1 MAVVHAAAWR
11 EIRRTTAAKL
21 VTDGGAVSCRAHTH
35 THTHTHTQR
44 TERERNTHSGRDK
57 QRDRGR
63 NGERGLFFFFYSKQ
77 DFAPS
82 LGNGLAMEPH
92 WLTNAWN
99 FELPAQYHNT
109 CEQYHNTCVCA
120 LGHVSTWEYTGL
132 KWAVPFLFFFFFCC
146 PKHNTQLPSACRLF
160 CACHYPR
167 SERSKLANKNMGFL
181 AWEITSKVKEFHV
194 GHVHEHC
201 RIEHSRKGEHV
212 NKIECFL
219 YVTYTRVLSGKSL
232 NQAFSIIGNTIET
245 CFQLKPTTKSTLYS
259 FKQIIH
265 KVEFNYTCKQPKL
278 VNIWDFQMYCSLS
291 FRSLYLWLWL

>member
-1 MAVVHAAAWR
+1 MKEKWKGSSWKCKCN
-11 EIRRTTAAKL
+11 EIGINVKWESLTFFRWA
-21 VTDGGAVSCRAHTH
+21 DGGGPRCCLERDQTNYCCETCHRWWCCFLQSAHTH
-35 THTHTHTQR
+35 THR
-44 TERERNTHSGRDK
+44 TERERDTHSGRDK
-57 QRDRGR
+57 QRDRER
-63 NGERGLFFFFYSKQ
+63 NGERGLFFFFCKQ

-109 CEQYHNTCVCA
+109 CARA

-132 KWAVPFLFFFFFCC
+132 KWAVPFLFFFLFCC

-160 CACHYPR
+160 CERHYPR
-167 SERSKLANKNMGFL
+167 SERSKQANINMGLL

-201 RIEHSRKGEHV
+201 GSEHSRKGEHV

-219 YVTYTRVLSGKSL
+219 YVTYMRVLSGKSL
-232 NQAFSIIGNTIET
+232 NQTFSIIGNTIKT
-245 CFQLKPTTKSTLYS
+245 CCFQLFKSQQQNTSSWIQL
-259 FKQIIH
+259 
-265 KVEFNYTCKQPKL
+265 
-278 VNIWDFQMYCSLS
+278 
-291 FRSLYLWLWL
+291 